1 MNLRILVC
9 LSLALFLTLVLKS
22 STDFPWV
29 DLSSTT
35 CGYISKCYL
44 FHLQIA
50 FPFILSVHGVQTH
63 YQGKWKW
70 CLQSAVFYTTSS
82 YLLKC
87 WILGMLQIYI
97 NKKGKEVYICIYM
110 HTYISVYIYIFF
122 FSKLLQ
128 SCPTLCDPMDCSLPG
143 FSVHEI
149 LQARTLEWVAI
160 SFSNA
165 WKWKVIPVADSFWYL
180 AKLIQLCKV

>member
-87 WILGMLQIYI
+87 WILGMLHIYI
-97 NKKGKEVYICIYM
+97 NKKGKEVHICIYM
-110 HTYISVYIYIFF
+110 HTYISVYIYIYIFF
-122 FSKLLQ
+122 FFP
-128 SCPTLCDPMDCSLPG
+128 SCFSRVRLCATPWTAAYQASLSMRFSRQEHWSGLPFPSPM
-143 FSVHEI
+143 HE
-149 LQARTLEWVAI
+149 
-160 SFSNA
+160 NG
-165 WKWKVIPVADSFWYL
+165 KWYL
-180 AKLIQLCKV
+180 WRIHFDIWQN

>member
-87 WILGMLQIYI
+87 WILGMLHIYI
-97 NKKGKEVYICIYM
+97 NKKGKEVHICIYM
-110 HTYISVYIYIFF
+110 HTYISVYIYIYIFF
-122 FSKLLQ
+122 FFQVASVVSDSVRPHGLQPTRLLCPWDSPGKNIGVGCHFLLQ
-128 SCPTLCDPMDCSLPG
+128 CMIIDK
-143 FSVHEI
+143 
-149 LQARTLEWVAI
+149 
-160 SFSNA
+160 N
-165 WKWKVIPVADSFWYL
+165 
-180 AKLIQLCKV
+180 